1 MNIQIQSHYLLFYRF
16 LYVLYNNIRQKIFL
30 CRWLFFRKMF
40 NKANKKW
47 NRRFWCRWNHWKW
60 KWETQSLIKSFWI
73 WIRKFWSSGHIR
85 WVTELSVCVGT
96 GHITVSLIGF
106 QLNPS
111 SHGDNK
117 VVWGYMVTWHHLIV
131 STRRPLIVT
140 TLSLLCN
147 HQWEQPRT

>member
-1 MNIQIQSHYLLFYRF
+1 MGNSEFNQIILN
-16 LYVLYNNIRQKIFL
+16 V
-30 CRWLFFRKMF
+30 
-40 NKANKKW
+40 NKKVLE
-47 NRRFWCRWNHWKW
+47 FWTHQVGDR
-60 KWETQSLIKSFWI
+60 
-73 WIRKFWSSGHIR
+73 
-85 WVTELSVCVGT
+85 ELSQSVSALT

-131 STRRPLIVT
+131 STHRPLIVT

-147 HQWEQPRT
+147 ISESNLGLSWDETWETLASNTVGFNQFQHSWNICCCDFSELHPLVSSALALHYVSLILILVKIL